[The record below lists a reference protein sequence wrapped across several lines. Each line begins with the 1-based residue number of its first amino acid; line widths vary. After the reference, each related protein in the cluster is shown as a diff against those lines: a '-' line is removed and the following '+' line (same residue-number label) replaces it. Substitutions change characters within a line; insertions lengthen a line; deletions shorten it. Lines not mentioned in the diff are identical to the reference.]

1 MMDSPVSVAVV
12 MRSRNRA
19 PCSDGRLVLHAI
31 GIESELVFIDGW
43 WALMVAEEELSRAAG
58 ELAAYRQENLT
69 RKPRLAI
76 RVPVISAGRLGLLA
90 YVAVLVAVA
99 VLANGYAFGMDWFDA
114 GVMQTQAVRSGEWWR
129 TVTALTLHGDAGHLT
144 ANLVFGIVFGLFSAQ
159 ALGGG
164 LAWCGILLAGALG
177 NGLNALIQQ
186 PGHTSLGASTAVF
199 AALAIVVAHS
209 MRYWGLLAGGAL
221 RRWSPLVGGILL
233 LAYTGSGGERTDVA
247 AHLTGFVAG
256 LLVGWIGSRL
266 PETVLRSPRLQATAA
281 ASALL
286 LLVSSWLV
294 ALIVA

>member
-1 MMDSPVSVAVV
+1 MMNSTDSIVVV
-12 MRSRNRA
+12 MRSRNRE
-19 PCSDGRLVLHAI
+19 PCTDGRLVLQAI
-31 GIESELVFIDGW
+31 GIESDLVFIDGW
-43 WALMVAEEELSRAAG
+43 WSLMVAEGELSRAAD
-58 ELAAYRQENLT
+58 ELAAYRRENLS
-69 RKPRLAI
+69 RKPRPAI
-76 RVPVISAGRLGLLA
+76 RVPVISSGRLGLLA
-90 YVAVLVAVA
+90 YIAVLVAVA

-114 GVMQTQAVRSGEWWR
+114 GVMQAQAVRSGEWWR

-144 ANLVFGIVFGLFSAQ
+144 ANLVFGIIFGLFSAQ

-186 PGHTSLGASTAVF
+186 PGHSSLGASTAVF

-209 MRYWGLLAGGAL
+209 MRYWGLLAGGTL

-233 LAYTGSGGERTDVA
+233 LAYTGTGGERTDVA

-266 PETVLRSPRLQATAA
+266 PEAALRSTRLQATAA
-281 ASALL
+281 VSALL
-286 LLVSSWLV
+286 LLVTSWFV
-294 ALIVA
+294 ALIAA